1 MNRSFALSGDH
12 CDNARSGGAQDDDQ
26 PGGARHIAS
35 SRKATIPMA
44 KSAGAKIALVQTG
57 V

>member
-1 MNRSFALSGDH
+1 MLAVAAPKTTTSQ
-12 CDNARSGGAQDDDQ
+12 GGT
-26 PGGARHIAS
+26 RHIAS
-35 SRKATIPMA
+35 NRKATMPMA